1 MWEFSFK
8 ANSNLVDKI
17 SVEIIKFFFLKNIT
31 FIVSF
36 LAKIEVSMWKWN
48 IENEDYLSKTIE
60 RCRKQKIILPTFN
73 QLKHPSTIQ
82 KTIQDQLENVDIQAV
97 HPLNLFRI
105 NWCNDKNTGRV
116 GNINYLEIPKEI
128 TGIKARVIG
137 LVGKNFP
144 TGAHKVGATY
154 GCLVPYMVTGR
165 FNPEY
170 HKAVWPSTGNYCRG
184 GVFNSNLLSVH
195 SVAILPEEM
204 SKERFEWLNERT
216 EEVYAT
222 PGCESNVKEIYDKCH
237 ELEDL
242 SDEYLI
248 FNQFDQ
254 FGNPIWHY
262 EITGYTIEKLFNQI
276 KTENQRLSAYV
287 SATGSAGTIAAG
299 DYLRTVN
306 PQIKVL
312 ASEAL
317 QCPTLL
323 MNGFGG
329 HRIEGI
335 GDKHIPWVH
344 NVKNTDMVAS
354 INDEDPMNLLRL
366 FNEPVGKEWLFK
378 HGVEK
383 ETVDNLS
390 YLGISSISNLLSA
403 IKLAKYYEYNEN
415 DVIFTIFTDSKEMYN
430 SRLDEMNEAKGEY
443 SELQANLDWNV
454 AIKNQGIDYVKELS
468 YYDKKAIHNL
478 KYFTW
483 VEQQGKDVGELN
495 AQWDDDEYWNE
506 RFSIVSEW
514 DKLIEEFNSKTG
526 VRV

>member
-1 MWEFSFK
+1 
-8 ANSNLVDKI
+8 
-17 SVEIIKFFFLKNIT
+17 
-31 FIVSF
+31 
-36 LAKIEVSMWKWN
+36 MWKWN
-48 IENEDYLSKTIE
+48 IENEEYLTKTIE
-60 RCRKQKIILPTFN
+60 RCKKQNIILPTFQ
-73 QLKHPSTIQ
+73 QLKQPQSIPTEIQ
-82 KTIQDQLENVDIQAV
+82 NKLDNIDLQAL

-105 NWCNDKNTGRV
+105 NWCNDSTTGRI
-116 GNINYLEIPKEI
+116 GEINYLEIPKEI
-128 TGIKARVIG
+128 TGVNARIIG
-137 LVGKNFP
+137 LVGKFFP

-154 GCLVPYMVTGR
+154 GCLAPYLVTGR

-204 SKERFEWLNERT
+204 SKERFDWLRERT

-237 ELEDL
+237 ELEAK

-276 KTENQRLSAYV
+276 KKENQRLSGYV

-299 DYLRTVN
+299 DYLRKVN
-306 PQIKVL
+306 PQIKIL

-344 NVKNTDMVAS
+344 NVKNTDFIAA
-354 INDEDPMNLLRL
+354 IDDEDPMRVLRL
-366 FNEPVGKEWLFK
+366 FNEPEGKEFLAQLGADK
-378 HGVEK
+378 NVVEK
-383 ETVDNLS
+383 LS
-390 YLGISSISNLLSA
+390 YLGISSISNLLSS
-403 IKLAKYYEYNEN
+403 IKLAKYNEYNEN
-415 DVIFTIFTDSKEMYN
+415 DIIFTIFTDSKDMYD
-430 SRLDEMNEAKGEY
+430 SRLIEMTEQLGEY
-443 SELQANLDWNV
+443 SEKQANLDWYGS
-454 AIKNQGIDYVKELS
+454 IKKQSIDYLKELN
-468 YYDKKAIHNL
+468 YYDKKTIHNL

-483 VEQQGKDVGELN
+483 VEQQGKTVEELN
-495 AQWDDDEYWNE
+495 AQWYDENYWNE
-506 RFSIVSEW
+506 RFSIVPTW

-526 VRV
+526 VTI